1 MILREA
7 NSLSVTD
14 LPRKAE
20 ASETFKEQSGKKK
33 NSLLLPSMAS
43 AT

>member
-1 MILREA
+1 MILCEA

-20 ASETFKEQSGKKK
+20 ASETFKEQSGKK
-33 NSLLLPSMAS
+33 NGLLLPSMAS